1 MKFLISGSLAKD
13 TNITTAPIIDKLE
26 LIPLMARVQSG
37 MVALARP
44 MNGDDVTGVVTF
56 TAGESVIYVTD
67 MIMLSLLPGKTVHAT
82 FPGNLNFLCLI
93 IRSHLKQNDL
103 T

>member
-1 MKFLISGSLAKD
+1 MAESKSATVKYVNRSLVKFLISGSLTKD
-13 TNITTAPIIDKLE
+13 TKITTAPIIDKLE

-56 TAGESVIYVTD
+56 AAGESVIYDTD
-67 MIMLSLLPGKTVHAT
+67 MLKTYLLP
-82 FPGNLNFLCLI
+82 
-93 IRSHLKQNDL
+93 S
-103 T
+103 